1 LIKKFCRH
9 KWQNKSRTNSIIPVP
24 LIVENETRQK
34 YIARGLGTPFREESE
49 ENAFVE
55 IHRAGVQWTGT
66 GINDTVGP
74 ALSALDGLARTFH
87 GPQVALKECR

>member
-1 LIKKFCRH
+1 M
-9 KWQNKSRTNSIIPVP
+9 
-24 LIVENETRQK
+24 VESETRRG
-34 YIARGLGTPFREESE
+34 YVARGLGTPLREESE

-55 IHRAGVQWTGT
+55 VQRAGVQWAGT

-74 ALSALDGLARTFH
+74 ALNVRLDGLARTFH